1 MIKKPNKEEQTEKL
15 HIFLKYPPT
24 NRTNHTKATLV
35 KQSSPANCEAA
46 FVSLPFTVYS
56 LPSLFAIFL

>member
-1 MIKKPNKEEQTEKL
+1 MIKNSNKEEQTEKL

-35 KQSSPANCEAA
+35 KQSSLANCEAA
-46 FVSLPFTVYS
+46 FAT
-56 LPSLFAIFL
+56 